1 MEDFLNLAGVVCDI
15 IMGQQGSFG
24 STSRTRRIND
34 DVGLFIC
41 KVIRQGWCFCS
52 FRPGILIDD
61 ELSDV
66 SRQVLRFGMTV
77 PVEQVLVMRT
87 WLSESRRMYA
97 TSRWLSCTLI
107 GTAIALRREIA
118 I

>member
-1 MEDFLNLAGVVCDI
+1 MIQREDTENSIIPADMEDFLNLAGVVCDI
-15 IMGQQGSFG
+15 IMGQQCSFG

-34 DVGLFIC
+34 DIGLFIC
-41 KVIRQGWCFCS
+41 KVIRQGWRFCS

-77 PVEQVLVMRT
+77 PIEQGAGDENM
-87 WLSESRRMYA
+87 A
-97 TSRWLSCTLI
+97 F
-107 GTAIALRREIA
+107 
-118 I
+118 